1 MTNNPKF
8 AVGSNVPG
16 YMPDSDPHHATWA
29 ECKACLVADLR
40 WHLDTF
46 SDGLSADDVTDY
58 EEAIRRA
65 EALTH
70 GREFGQTV
78 AHRHYWLTRI

>member
-46 SDGLSADDVTDY
+46 SDEYCEVLS
-58 EEAIRRA
+58 
-65 EALTH
+65 
-70 GREFGQTV
+70 
-78 AHRHYWLTRI
+78 